1 MEPLVS
7 IRLLFF
13 FFAFLFF
20 SVTVRSAD
28 SEALLALKSA
38 VDPSNSL
45 PWLPSTARNVC
56 DWEGVKQCMNGRV
69 TKLVIEFRNLSGVLD
84 SKTLNQLDQLRVLS
98 FKSNSISGQIPD
110 LSGLV
115 NLKSLFLNDN
125 NFSGEFPESIT
136 GLHRLK
142 VVVLAGNRLS
152 GPIPSSVLSLDRLYV
167 LYLEENEFTGSI
179 PPLGQTSLRYFNVSG
194 NRLSGSI
201 PVTPALIRFNSS
213 SFSGNVGLCGEQIRN
228 PCSQLSPSPS
238 PSSLTSSKSKNRRS
252 KLIKIIAP
260 AAAGLLILI
269 LLAAAILICLCRRNR
284 TRKETASTRSVPK
297 DVAGESASGGG
308 GAASGGSGT
317 GGNNG
322 GRQGAFSWER
332 GESIG
337 TLVFLGAGDQIM
349 SYSLEDLLKAS
360 AETLGRGTMGSTY
373 KAVMES
379 GFIVTVKRLKD
390 ARYPRVE
397 DFRRQMEVIGR
408 LRHPNLVPLRA
419 YFQAKEERLLVYDYF
434 PNGSLFSLLHEVPVG
449 NGAKVGELP
458 RIGISNVGGENPAG
472 DSPVGKGRDEEA
484 AAGEGIGR
492 ESAGDGIGDCDGT
505 AAATAEEAGE
515 MVERTLTSS
524 FIPKLQCPPVVGGG
538 ERTRASGG
546 GKPLHWTSCLKIAE
560 DLATGILYIH
570 QNHPGLTHGNLKSSN
585 VLLGP
590 DFESCITDFGLAAFQ
605 NPDSP
610 DEPSAAAL
618 FYRAP
623 EVRGIRKLP
632 TQPADVYSFGV
643 LLLELLTGKTPF
655 QDLVQEHGSDIPRWV
670 RSVREEETDSG
681 DDPVSSGN
689 EAEEK
694 LQALVG
700 VAMQCVSRLPENRPA
715 MREVL
720 KMIRDARSSEGGGG
734 GQVSSN
740 SNHSSDHSPGR
751 WSDTVQSLPRD
762 EHLSI

>member
-1 MEPLVS
+1 MESTPLFPFTETALNLFKPSNQMEPLVS
-7 IRLLFF
+7 IRSLLFF
-13 FFAFLFF
+13 FIFFFF
-20 SVTVRSAD
+20 SAVVISPVRSGD
-28 SEALLALKSA
+28 SEALLALKSTI
-38 VDPSNSL
+38 DPSNSL
-45 PWLPSTARNVC
+45 SSWLPPTARNVC
-56 DWEGVKQCMNGRV
+56 DWEGVKQCLNGRV
-69 TKLVIEFRNLSGVLD
+69 TKLVVEFRNLTGVLD
-84 SKTLNQLDQLRVLS
+84 AKILNRLDQLRVLS
-98 FKSNSISGQIPD
+98 FKSNSISGRIPD

-115 NLKSLFLNDN
+115 NLKSLFLNQN
-125 NFSGEFPESIT
+125 NFSGGFPESVT
-136 GLHRLK
+136 LLHRLK
-142 VVVLAGNRLS
+142 VVVLAGNALS
-152 GPIPSSVLSLDRLYV
+152 GPIPNSLVGLDRLYV
-167 LYLEENEFTGSI
+167 LYLEENQFTGSV
-179 PPLGQTSLRYFNVSG
+179 PPLGQTSLRYFNVSD
-194 NRLSGSI
+194 NNLSGSI
-201 PVTPALIRFNSS
+201 PATPALVRFNSS
-213 SFSGNVGLCGEQIRN
+213 SFSGNAELCGEQIGKR
-228 PCSQLSPSPS
+228 CSDFSPSPS
-238 PSSLTSSKSKNRRS
+238 PGFLAGSKSKNRHRRS

-260 AAAGLLILI
+260 AAGGLVTLILI
-269 LLAAAILICLCRRNR
+269 SAVILVCLGRR
-284 TRKETASTRSVPK
+284 KGKSTAPSTRSVPK
-297 DVAGESASGGG
+297 GGDGGGGSFESGGG
-308 GAASGGSGT
+308 GSGT
-317 GGNNG
+317 SGNNG
-322 GRQGAFSWER
+322 GRQGGFSWER
-332 GESIG
+332 GEGIG

-397 DFRRQMEVIGR
+397 EFRRQMEVIGR

-434 PNGSLFSLLHEVPVG
+434 PNGSLFSLLHG
-449 NGAKVGELP
+449 
-458 RIGISNVGGENPAG
+458 
-472 DSPVGKGRDEEA
+472 
-484 AAGEGIGR
+484 
-492 ESAGDGIGDCDGT
+492 
-505 AAATAEEAGE
+505 
-515 MVERTLTSS
+515 
-524 FIPKLQCPPVVGGG
+524 
-538 ERTRASGG
+538 TRASGG

-570 QNHPGLTHGNLKSSN
+570 QNPGLAHGNLKSSN

-590 DFESCITDFGLAAFQ
+590 DFESCLTDFGLAGFQ

-610 DEPSAAAL
+610 DEPSAVAL

-623 EVRGIRKLP
+623 EVRDVRKPP
-632 TQPADVYSFGV
+632 TQPSDVYSFGV

-700 VAMQCVSRLPENRPA
+700 VAMLCVSRQPENRPA
-715 MREVL
+715 MRE
-720 KMIRDARSSEGGGG
+720 ARSSESGGGGG

-740 SNHSSDHSPGR
+740 SNNSSDHSPGR
-751 WSDTVQSLPRD
+751 WSDTVQSLPRE